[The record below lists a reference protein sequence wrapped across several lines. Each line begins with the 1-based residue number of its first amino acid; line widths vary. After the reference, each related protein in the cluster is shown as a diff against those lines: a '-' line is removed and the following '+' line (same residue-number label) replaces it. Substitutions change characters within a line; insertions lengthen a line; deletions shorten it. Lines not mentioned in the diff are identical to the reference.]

1 MVEDVGKLME
11 CLATCHVNKSAESS
25 QSIEV
30 VRSQDRRTIWHG
42 KPDGPNAVL
51 KVDMHC
57 RCDGCAKRIRSSVRR
72 YRGKQ
77 SNASRAFA
85 QGTERHLIAGGC
97 AR

>member
-1 MVEDVGKLME
+1 
-11 CLATCHVNKSAESS
+11 
-25 QSIEV
+25 
-30 VRSQDRRTIWHG
+30 
-42 KPDGPNAVL
+42 VL